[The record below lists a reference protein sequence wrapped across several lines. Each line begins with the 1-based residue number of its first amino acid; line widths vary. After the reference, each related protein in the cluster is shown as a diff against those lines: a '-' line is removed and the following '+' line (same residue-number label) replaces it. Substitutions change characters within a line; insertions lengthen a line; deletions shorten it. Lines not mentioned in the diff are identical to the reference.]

1 MPSDILSESFQL
13 LIYGMGTVFIFL
25 YILVLVTTA
34 MSRLVLRFAPE
45 PEPVI
50 AKNRQ
55 SAKVTAVEPD
65 ILKAI
70 GLAVQEYRREHH

>member
-50 AKNRQ
+50 AKKLQ
-55 SAKVTAVEPD
+55 THS
-65 ILKAI
+65 
-70 GLAVQEYRREHH
+70 